1 VIIFRLVM
9 RIGLSSHL
17 LFLFLHTEFSQTYF
31 MMKKSVNLQYILLL
45 SVIILLSSC
54 GSKKVQT
61 QYSDLKYPKREFR
74 GAWIQTAWQE
84 RYRSMNSS
92 QMKQYFVD
100 ILNKLDVAGINAVIF
115 QARPQADAFYQSKFE
130 PWSSFMT
137 GVQGRGLP
145 DGFDPLAFLV
155 EECHK
160 RNMELHVWLNPY
172 RVKLSESQTLVK
184 NHLYFRQPDRFV
196 KYGTQIF
203 FDPGIPENRGYIC
216 EVVKDIV
223 SRYDVD
229 AIHMDDYFY
238 PYPIAGQNFPDDK
251 SFAKYAASQGFKS
264 NERGDWRRNNVN
276 LLIKEVKETI
286 VLTKPWVRFGI
297 SPFGI
302 YRNKRST
309 PNGTGSNTTGLQN
322 YDDLYAD
329 VKLWVKNKWIDY
341 NMPQVYWEI
350 GHKAADY
357 TTLVEWWSN
366 NNFEQPLYIG
376 QDVTR
381 TMDAAMSSGDNQLA
395 EKMRQERTNP
405 NVHGNCFWSGYNV
418 AENYKGIANRL
429 TSEYHKYPALIPPY
443 THMHDRAPKAVKKI
457 KEFYTQDA
465 HILQWER
472 NGVKGDPESAVYYVV
487 YRFADGESEN
497 MEDARNIVATT
508 RDTKYI
514 LPYEGGRK
522 KYKYV
527 VTAVDAFHN
536 ESKGKSKKVK
546 L

>member
-1 VIIFRLVM
+1 MKRYIHLPSIFV
-9 RIGLSSHL
+9 LSVL
-17 LFLFLHTEFSQTYF
+17 LF
-31 MMKKSVNLQYILLL
+31 
-45 SVIILLSSC
+45 LSSC
-54 GSKKVQT
+54 GSKKIQPS
-61 QYSDLKYPKREFR
+61 YSDSKYPKREFR
-74 GAWIQTAWQE
+74 GAWLQTAWQE
-84 RYRSMNSS
+84 RYRSMNST
-92 QMKQYFVD
+92 QMKNYFIDVLD
-100 ILNKLDVAGINAVIF
+100 KLQAAGINAVIF
-115 QARPQADAFYQSKFE
+115 QARPQADAFYQSKLE

-137 GVQGRGLP
+137 GTQGKGLP

-160 RNMELHVWLNPY
+160 RNMELHAWLNPY
-172 RVKLSESQTLVK
+172 RVKLSESQRLVD
-184 NHLYFRQPDRFV
+184 NHLYFREPDRFV
-196 KYGTQIF
+196 KYGKQIF
-203 FDPGIPENRGYIC
+203 FDPGIPENRAYIC

-238 PYPIAGQNFPDDK
+238 PYPIAGQPFPDDK
-251 SFAKYAASQGFKS
+251 SFARYSSAQGFTA
-264 NERGDWRRNNVN
+264 NQRNDWRRNNVN
-276 LLIKEVKETI
+276 MLIKEIKETI
-286 VLTKPWVRFGI
+286 ALTKPWVRFGI

-357 TTLVEWWSN
+357 TTLVKWWSE
-366 NNFEQPLYIG
+366 NNFGQHLYIG

-381 TMDAAMSSGDNQLA
+381 TMDAATPSGDNQLT
-395 EKMRQERTNP
+395 EKMHLERTNQM
-405 NVHGNCFWSGYNV
+405 VHGNCFWSGYNV
-418 AENYKGIANRL
+418 AENYKGITNRL
-429 TSEYHKYPALIPPY
+429 ISEYHTYPALIPAY
-443 THMHDRAPKAVKKI
+443 THMHNRKPKPVKNL
-457 KEFYTQDA
+457 KEHYTQNS
-465 HILQWER
+465 HILQWQS
-472 NGVKGDPESAVYYVV
+472 NSKIGDPESAVYYVV
-487 YRFADGESEN
+487 YRFADGQKEN
-497 MEDARNIVATT
+497 TEDPRSIVAVT

-514 LPYEGGRK
+514 LPYERGQR

-536 ESKGKSKKVK
+536 ESKGKSKKIK